1 MAPNLIFAYAG
12 DALWV
17 LVLAIMF
24 SASRQAWRQ
33 TEGRERLR
41 FLGGEMRRELALW
54 LLPAA
59 SFAASLWLAL
69 QARGA
74 DDEAAMIVFGL
85 RAVSAPLLA
94 LLHLRAGHGQGAQ
107 SQAAQSLAPRSQ
119 GARIQG
125 ARQ

>member
-24 SASRQAWRQ
+24 SASRQAWRR
-33 TEGRERLR
+33 TAGRERVP
-41 FLGGEMRRELALW
+41 FLGGETRRELAIW

-59 SFAASLWLAL
+59 SFVASLWLAL

-74 DDEAAMIVFGL
+74 EGDMALILFGVRAA
-85 RAVSAPLLA
+85 SAPLLTM
-94 LLHLRAGHGQGAQ
+94 LHLRWL
-107 SQAAQSLAPRSQ
+107 SAALKP
-119 GARIQG
+119 
-125 ARQ
+125 